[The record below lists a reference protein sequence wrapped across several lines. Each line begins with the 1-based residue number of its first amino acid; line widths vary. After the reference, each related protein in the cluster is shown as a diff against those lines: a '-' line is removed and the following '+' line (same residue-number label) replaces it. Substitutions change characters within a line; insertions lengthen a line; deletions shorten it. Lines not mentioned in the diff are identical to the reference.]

1 MIYDEFVDAYFD
13 FLDLAL
19 RNSVRARREGL
30 LALEKSI
37 DTEKAANREIFEYGM
52 MFVVDGTDSEII
64 DKILSRIISQE
75 KDPYKSLLKT
85 IEKETVLEI
94 QQGTNTR
101 IIFHLIHAY
110 VAIPLSDPRLKEA
123 LAAANCTGVEE
134 F

>member
-1 MIYDEFVDAYFD
+1 
-13 FLDLAL
+13 LAL

-52 MFVVDGTDSEII
+52 MFVTDGVDPEII

-75 KDPYKSLLKT
+75 KNPYKSLLKT

-94 QQGTNTR
+94 QQGTSTR
-101 IIFHLIHAY
+101 IVFHLIHAY
-110 VAIPLSDPRLKEA
+110 VDIPLSDPRLNEVLEA
-123 LAAANCTGVEE
+123 AWKTD
-134 F
+134 